1 MALSNGKNYSNDP
14 LVFLSPRSKTKDKDG
29 KSVEIDKP
37 FFEVGRVNPET
48 TKIEKT
54 EERPTEV
61 SGDLSGIQFKT
72 REFNGVSTAHTIL
85 FLKDTE
91 SKETY
96 HMDLTGRISTRS
108 LFNAL
113 LNLESPKGIKISI
126 YRSKKG
132 YESFGVE
139 QNGVNVK
146 WKHELKDLPQPE
158 KIMNKK
164 GEVIQTDYSE
174 IDALFENGLKELAA
188 KFGFSAG
195 KKDAAEAA
203 PAEQPA
209 KQASKTVAKTPAKP
223 AASPAADDAGGEA
236 DIPF

>member
-29 KSVEIDKP
+29 KSIEIDKP

-85 FLKDTE
+85 FLKDAD

-146 WKHELKDLPQPE
+146 WKYELKDLPQPE

-164 GEVIQTDYSE
+164 GEVIQTDFSE
-174 IDALFENGLKELAA
+174 VDAMFENGLKELAV

-195 KKDAAEAA
+195 KKDEPAAKETPA
-203 PAEQPA
+203 PAPKPAGKTTSKPSAPA
-209 KQASKTVAKTPAKP
+209 KENIAP
-223 AASPAADDAGGEA
+223 EE

>member
-37 FFEVGRVNPET
+37 YFEVGRVNPET

-72 REFNGVSTAHTIL
+72 REFNGVTTAHTVL

-96 HMDLTGRISTRS
+96 HIDLTSRISTRS

-113 LNLESPKGIKISI
+113 LNLQSPNGISIGI

-132 YESFGVE
+132 FESFGVS
-139 QNGVNVK
+139 QGGVNVK
-146 WKHELKDLPQPE
+146 WKYELKDLPQPE
-158 KIMNKK
+158 KITNKK

-174 IDALFENGLKELAA
+174 GDTLFENELKALAA

-195 KKDAAEAA
+195 KKEAAESASSQPVSKTTPASKPA
-203 PAEQPA
+203 PA
-209 KQASKTVAKTPAKP
+209 
-223 AASPAADDAGGEA
+223 GET
-236 DIPF
+236 DTGPSDVPF

>member
-29 KSVEIDKP
+29 KAVEIDKP
-37 FFEVGRVNPET
+37 YFEVGRVNPET

-85 FLKDTE
+85 FIKDPE

-113 LNLESPKGIKISI
+113 LSLESPKGITISV
-126 YRSKKG
+126 YRSKPKNGKSG
-132 YESFGVE
+132 YESFALQ
-139 QNGVNVK
+139 QNGTNIK
-146 WKHELKDLPQPE
+146 WKYELKDLPQPE
-158 KIMNKK
+158 KITNKK
-164 GEVIQTDYSE
+164 GEVIQTDFSE
-174 IDALFENGLKELAA
+174 VDALFENGLKELAA

-195 KKDAAEAA
+195 KKES
-203 PAEQPA
+203 E
-209 KQASKTVAKTPAKP
+209 TNTETPAKVASKPVTKPTEP
-223 AASPAADDAGGEA
+223 ATEQAGADSDC
-236 DIPF
+236 PF

>member
-29 KSVEIDKP
+29 KSIEIDKP

-61 SGDLSGIQFKT
+61 SGDLSAIQFKT

-146 WKHELKDLPQPE
+146 WKYELKDLPQPE

-164 GEVIQTDYSE
+164 GEVIQTDFSE
-174 IDALFENGLKELAA
+174 VDAMFENGLKELAV

-195 KKDAAEAA
+195 KKDEPAAKETPA
-203 PAEQPA
+203 PAP
-209 KQASKTVAKTPAKP
+209 KPASKTTSKPSAPAKENIAP
-223 AASPAADDAGGEA
+223 EE

>member
-37 FFEVGRVNPET
+37 YFEVGRVNPET

-85 FLKDTE
+85 FLKDAE

-96 HMDLTGRISTRS
+96 HIDLTGRISTRS

-113 LNLESPKGIKISI
+113 LNLESPKGLTISI

-132 YESFGVE
+132 YESFGV
-139 QNGVNVK
+139 QQGGVNVK
-146 WKHELKDLPQPE
+146 WKYELKDLPQPE

-164 GEVIQTDYSE
+164 GEVIQTDFSE
-174 IDALFENGLKELAA
+174 VDALFEAGLKELAA
-188 KFGFSAG
+188 KLGFSAG
-195 KKDAAEAA
+195 KKEEAA
-203 PAEQPA
+203 AVPATKTTVKPT
-209 KQASKTVAKTPAKP
+209 ASKPEPAGDTDTGP
-223 AASPAADDAGGEA
+223 SDV
-236 DIPF
+236 PF